1 MTEGTWLAIVAA
13 VSALAMLW
21 VTAAIARRVKREDYA
36 RQDQLSE
43 RLEKIGVKTEQIHG
57 LVNSS
62 MTAAI
67 QGKLVAEKA
76 LYVLQAEKSNPS
88 KKQVAEMAATAA
100 RIVDIEAILKERIK
114 ADEDAKAVAE
124 LSQDSEATAEEKPI
138 DGKGETE

>member
-124 LSQDSEATAEEKPI
+124 LSQESEATAEEKPI